1 MFTLY
6 TIHVYTILYICI
18 GLFMIIGAKYVS
30 IWMGDRNPLVTIG
43 EGIERQVDD
52 LVGGVIGVEQGLLH
66 TPTTSSNTYTS
77 SNTNT
82 HTSYNINITYLAP
95 YFFILYFLMA
105 TQDIA
110 VDGWALTMLSR
121 YV

>member
-1 MFTLY
+1 M
-6 TIHVYTILYICI
+6 YICI

-43 EGIERQVDD
+43 EGIDTQVDD
-52 LVGGVIGVEQGLLH
+52 LVRGVIGVEQGILH
-66 TPTTSSNTYTS
+66 TPTTTPTSTS
-77 SNTNT
+77 SANI
-82 HTSYNINITYLAP
+82 YNINITYLAP

-121 YV
+121 YVYRYMRITINLFI

>member
-1 MFTLY
+1 
-6 TIHVYTILYICI
+6 
-18 GLFMIIGAKYVS
+18 MIIGAKYVS

-43 EGIERQVDD
+43 EGIGSQVDAAVV
-52 LVGGVIGVEQGLLH
+52 VGGVIGAEQGILH
-66 TPTTSSNTYTS
+66 TPTTTTTSTTTTTNSLNSNI
-77 SNTNT
+77 
-82 HTSYNINITYLAP
+82 YNINITYLAP